1 MKYRFLIISFIC
13 ATILT
18 SCSPQTKDKTNSQES
33 ETQTEQDVSK
43 KVVQQ
48 APKPKQEGI
57 FIRNEEKFLEIK
69 AGSAELLKPT
79 NAERG
84 FGFEQ
89 PVGLSETAVQDFS
102 IVTTTL
108 NLSQL
113 QITSFKGISVNTDH
127 WFDNVDNTNVA
138 WIPEHDVSMN
148 LNVIEPESGFAE
160 IHLNTALEPGFYIL
174 HDDSFLRSRRA
185 EDVSAY
191 YPFVVFNSDM
201 KSLWET
207 EADKCFKQFSDTYA
221 DILMLDDIEDLD
233 TKSLKKC
240 VNSQRVSWKYLISDE
255 KLSQTY
261 KARTVYL
268 SRLFDSSDKDTHI
281 ALVDLMK
288 SKDDGLLQQLWK
300 IEQND
305 LLQKLVQLSTL
316 SLQGGDLPPRLA
328 NSIIDSFNQI
338 NKSKIAPSN
347 SVNDD
352 DLSASSLMM
361 ISWVPFIYL
370 SADDPTLQAF
380 FEAMISNEQLDS
392 ALIELA
398 GAIHYQNLFSAV
410 QQNKS
415 LASWFKQI
423 EPSIPVAFKSKAA
436 MLSFRKERESV
447 VVAPYI
453 LEGIPTPEQSSWKAT
468 LKAKESAVKSCFPKN
483 YSGPNATFILEQ
495 PLNGAGIGRPNKG
508 VLRDPIDTR
517 RPQPAFS
524 PEIISCILD
533 AYSDLPTSP
542 ALQTT
547 QTAKI
552 AISFSN
558 NEQ

>member
-1 MKYRFLIISFIC
+1 MKYRFIIISFIC
-13 ATILT
+13 ALFLT
-18 SCSPQTKDKTNSQES
+18 SCSPQAKDKTYGQENAS
-33 ETQTEQDVSK
+33 QTELEITHKIIQH
-43 KVVQQ
+43 
-48 APKPKQEGI
+48 APKPKNEGV
-57 FIRNEEKFLEIK
+57 FIRNDATFKEIK

-89 PVGLSETAVQDFS
+89 PVGIPETSVLDLS

-113 QITSFKGISVNTDH
+113 QLTAFKGISVNTDH

-138 WIPEHDVSMN
+138 WIPERDVSMN

-160 IHLNTALEPGFYIL
+160 IHFNAALEPGFYIL
-174 HDDSFLRSRRA
+174 HDDSFLRSRRV

-191 YPFVVFNSDM
+191 YPVVVFNSDM

-207 EADKCFKQFSDTYA
+207 EADSCFKLFSDTYS
-221 DILMLDDIEDLD
+221 DILTLDDIENLD

-240 VNSQRVSWKYLISDE
+240 VNSQRVAWKYLSNDE
-255 KLSQTY
+255 NVSQTY

-268 SRLFDSSDKDTHI
+268 SRLLDSSDKDTHVAI
-281 ALVDLMK
+281 IDLMK
-288 SKDDGLLQQLWK
+288 SKDDGILQQLWK

-305 LLQKLVQLSTL
+305 LLQKIVQLSTL
-316 SLQGGDLPPRLA
+316 SQQGGDLPPRLV
-328 NSIIDSFNQI
+328 NLTIDSFNQI
-338 NKSKIAPSN
+338 NKSKDMPSN
-347 SVNDD
+347 SADEEA
-352 DLSASSLMM
+352 LSSPSLMM
-361 ISWVPFIYL
+361 ISWLPFIYL

-380 FEAMISNEQLDS
+380 FEAMLSNEQLDS
-392 ALIELA
+392 ALIELV

-410 QQNKS
+410 QRNKS

-453 LEGIPTPEQSSWKAT
+453 FEGIPTPEQSSWKAT

-495 PLNGAGIGRPNKG
+495 PLNGSSMGRPNKG
-508 VLRDPIDTR
+508 ILRDPIDTK

-524 PEIISCILD
+524 PEIVSCILD

-558 NEQ
+558 N